1 MHRRRHGRRG
11 LVRGRLNQAAAPQR
25 VALVTGGGT
34 GIGRAISLR
43 LAKDGFAVTV
53 GYSHSAKGA
62 AATVAEIEGTGGN
75 AFPCHVDIT
84 QEGDVAAFFAA
95 AKSRY
100 GRIDIVI
107 NNAGIGHMKAF
118 ADIPLSHFD
127 YTFNTNARGS
137 FLMCREA
144 ARQIEDQGRIVNI
157 STGATVANPAG
168 MALYVGSK
176 MAVEGFTKVL
186 ARELAPRGIT
196 VNAVSPG
203 MTDTPMLL
211 GGYAEALRKYG
222 AASAAM
228 GRLGMP
234 QDIADGVAMLVSGDG
249 RWITGQVIHVDGG
262 TIIA

>member
-1 MHRRRHGRRG
+1 
-11 LVRGRLNQAAAPQR
+11 
-25 VALVTGGGT
+25 
-34 GIGRAISLR
+34 
-43 LAKDGFAVTV
+43 
-53 GYSHSAKGA
+53 
-62 AATVAEIEGTGGN
+62 
-75 AFPCHVDIT
+75 
-84 QEGDVAAFFAA
+84 
-95 AKSRY
+95 
-100 GRIDIVI
+100 
-107 NNAGIGHMKAF
+107 MKAF

>member
-1 MHRRRHGRRG
+1 MHRRRYGRRRT
-11 LVRGRLNQAAAPQR
+11 VRGRLSQTAAPQR
-25 VALVTGGGT
+25 VALVSGGGT

-43 LAKDGFAVTV
+43 LARDGLAVAV
-53 GYSHSAKGA
+53 GYSRSADGA
-62 AATVAEIEGTGGN
+62 AAAVAEIEAAGGR
-75 AFPCHVDIT
+75 AFACRVDIT

-100 GRIDIVI
+100 GRVDVVI

-118 ADIPLSHFD
+118 ADIPLSHFEH
-127 YTFNTNARGS
+127 TFNTNARGA

-144 ARQIEDQGRIVNI
+144 ARQIEDHGRIVNI

-211 GGYAEALRKYG
+211 GGNVEALRKYG

-228 GRLGMP
+228 GRLGQP
-234 QDIADGVAMLVSGDG
+234 HDIADGVAMLVSGDG

>member
-1 MHRRRHGRRG
+1 
-11 LVRGRLNQAAAPQR
+11 
-25 VALVTGGGT
+25 VA
-34 GIGRAISLR
+34 
-43 LAKDGFAVTV
+43 V
-53 GYSHSAKGA
+53 GYSRSADGA
-62 AATVAEIEGTGGN
+62 AAAVAEIEAAGGR
-75 AFPCHVDIT
+75 AFAYRVDIT
-84 QEGDVAAFFAA
+84 QEEDVAAFFAA
-95 AKSRY
+95 AKSLY
-100 GRIDIVI
+100 GRIDVVI

-144 ARQIEDQGRIVNI
+144 ARQIEDQGRIINI
-157 STGATVANPAG
+157 STGATAANPAG

-186 ARELAPRGIT
+186 ARELGPRGIT

-211 GGYAEALRKYG
+211 GGNAEALRKYG